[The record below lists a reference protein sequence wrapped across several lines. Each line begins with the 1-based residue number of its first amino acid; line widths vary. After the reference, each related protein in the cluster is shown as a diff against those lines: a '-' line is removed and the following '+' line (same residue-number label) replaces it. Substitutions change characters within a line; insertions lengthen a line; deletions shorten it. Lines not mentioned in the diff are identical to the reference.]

1 MKQSTIGEN
10 GEEKMVQKDISEVE
24 ATELNGVG
32 GKLGGWIQDNSF
44 SFRRWVLISTFWYQK
59 YTGSKKI
66 K

>member
-32 GKLGGWIQDNSF
+32 GKLGG
-44 SFRRWVLISTFWYQK
+44 
-59 YTGSKKI
+59 
-66 K
+66 